1 IKIHIDTEKKTT
13 ESILVNIYISS
24 IQVNRNSEQE
34 FKFMERNLS
43 TRTRSLPTR
52 DPCQPGSEP
61 GLVTLPFTGRL
72 SARSINKMVDQT
84 VF

>member
-1 IKIHIDTEKKTT
+1 
-13 ESILVNIYISS
+13 
-24 IQVNRNSEQE
+24 
-34 FKFMERNLS
+34 MERNLS